1 MTTQNYP
8 TQIIKRSFILHK
20 VPRIDLQNNV
30 QFKQAMDSIFRNPQT
45 YFSNHFNER
54 EVVVGKKTDILPIHN
69 CLSGSF
75 SVPNKQLCRQNNYQS
90 LISQGKTARRTNS
103 NKNLLLNTS
112 SRSNKQNV
120 SNSKE
125 LPANQRFI
133 DDIEL
138 KKMFEDFRTLQ
149 KKNIKLNK
157 SSSAHNILV
166 DNAKSSLKT
175 TMEHILNSQENSL
188 TLYKKIT
195 QQSKRLIDKLSKK
208 VNKNPSDLNINHI
221 RNYRMKK
228 EIKNDLEEEINI
240 QNDILNHF
248 EWELNLRKDPNVR
261 DKKFINYGNVN
272 SPNWYP
278 IVMNPKTDKEII
290 RSPKEGD
297 KGKINSREQKEVDLI
312 LEDTYLKERINIKT
326 LQDYK
331 LSPKASLLNDLQ
343 VNGKDLLSFEQ
354 ENCKLIKGKKILFV
368 NNETK
373 FNQDLRNNF
382 VISRNFSLPV
392 LKKFRTFS
400 G

>member
-1 MTTQNYP
+1 MTTQNHP
-8 TQIIKRSFILHK
+8 TQVIKRSFILHK
-20 VPRIDLQNNV
+20 VPPIDLQNNMK
-30 QFKQAMDSIFRNPQT
+30 FKQAIDSIFRNPNT
-45 YFSNHFNER
+45 YFSNHFNDR
-54 EVVVGKKTDILPIHN
+54 EIVVGKKTDILPITN

-75 SVPNKQLCRQNNYQS
+75 SVPNKQLSRQNNYQS

-112 SRSNKQNV
+112 SRSTKQNV

-125 LPANQRFI
+125 LPSNQRFI

-138 KKMFEDFRTLQ
+138 KKMFEDFRSLQ
-149 KKNIKLNK
+149 KKNIKMNK
-157 SSSAHNILV
+157 SSSVHNILI
-166 DNAKSSLKT
+166 DNAKGSVKT
-175 TMEHILNSQENSL
+175 NMEHILNSQEKSL

-208 VNKNPSDLNINHI
+208 VNKNPRDLNINHI

-228 EIKNDLEEEINI
+228 EIKNDLQEEVNI
-240 QNDILNHF
+240 QNDIFNNF

-261 DKKFINYGNVN
+261 DKKFINYGGVKY
-272 SPNWYP
+272 PNWYP
-278 IVMNPKTDKEII
+278 VVMNPKKHKEII

-297 KGKINSREQKEVDLI
+297 KGKINLREQKEVDLI
-312 LEDTYLKERINIKT
+312 LEDIYLKERVNNKT

-331 LSPKASLLNDLQ
+331 LSPRASLLDDLH
-343 VNGKDLLSFEQ
+343 VTGKDLLLFEQ
-354 ENCKLIKGKKILFV
+354 ENCKLIKGKKILV
-368 NNETK
+368 INNEK
-373 FNQDLRNNF
+373 KNGQNLRNI

-400 G
+400 E